1 MSVLNTYTNFNQI
14 ITPSGP
20 QTQLSFAPI
29 GQLTADTSVAFP
41 NLYGQSNRILS
52 AHMLGTS
59 AVLSD
64 YYRVEVYGNTLS
76 GTTVVPGRF
85 GTLYASLAGS
95 GAGVSAGAFLG
106 AQLPVDCWLQV
117 TPNDTIASG
126 NNLGEGRVGMCVS
139 YLETYQGVT
148 PSS

>member
-20 QTQLSFAPI
+20 QTQLSFAPL
-29 GQLTADTSVAFP
+29 GALTAATTVAFP

-52 AHMLGTS
+52 AHMLGTA
-59 AVLSD
+59 AVLST

-76 GTTVVPGRF
+76 GSSYIDKLY
-85 GTLYASLAGS
+85 GTLYSSLAGA
-95 GAGVSAGAFLG
+95 GAGVSSGALLG

-117 TPNDTIASG
+117 TPTTTIPLG
-126 NNLGEGRVGMCVS
+126 DNVGEGRVGMCVS

-148 PSS
+148 AP